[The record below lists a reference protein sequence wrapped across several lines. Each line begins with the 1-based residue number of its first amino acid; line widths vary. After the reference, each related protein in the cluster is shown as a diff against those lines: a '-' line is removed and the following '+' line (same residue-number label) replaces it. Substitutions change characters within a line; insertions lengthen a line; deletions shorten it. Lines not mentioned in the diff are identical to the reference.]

1 MDRDAA
7 LTAVQASPLDP
18 SAHGDLGDAWRAAGA
33 HWAAQ
38 ACYRSALFLGAEG
51 PGPRLGL
58 AVSLLSIGRG
68 ADACRVLEPLA
79 DLTGP
84 LAEDRRT
91 LLALAAAAPSV
102 PLEQLDHNRYLRLRT
117 LAREIRRL
125 AGPDPCSVLD
135 IGGGDGA
142 LAAFLPDDAYLL
154 VEPATNG
161 LSGLDLPL
169 PAGSVD
175 VVCACHVLEHIPPDG
190 RDAFLDQMVATAGGH
205 VLLLNPFAAPGG
217 HHRERL
223 QLAVDLTGAGW
234 AREHLECG
242 LPELSDL
249 RDYARRR
256 QLTLELRPH
265 GAVGTSFT
273 MTMLH
278 HFANLAGRPREAARI
293 NAYLNGL
300 EDDLLT
306 SPALPAAWLAHF
318 DLGRGRPRS

>member
-1 MDRDAA
+1 MNRDTALAA
-7 LTAVQASPLDP
+7 LQASPLDP
-18 SAHGDLGDAWRAAGA
+18 NAHGDLGDAWRDAGA

-38 ACYRSALFLGAEG
+38 ACYRSALFLGARG

-58 AVSLLSIGRG
+58 AVSLLRIGRG
-68 ADACRVLEPLA
+68 ADACRVLEPLT
-79 DLTGP
+79 DLSGP
-84 LAEDRRT
+84 LADDRRT
-91 LLALAAAAPSV
+91 LLALAAAAPAV
-102 PLEQLDHNRYLRLRT
+102 PLERLDHNRYLRLRT

-125 AGPDPCSVLD
+125 AGPAPCSVLD

-175 VVCACHVLEHIPPDG
+175 VVCACHVLEHIPPG
-190 RDAFLDQMVATAGGH
+190 RRDAFLDQLVATARGH
-205 VLLLNPFAAPGG
+205 VLLLNPFAAPGVD
-217 HHRERL
+217 HALRL

-242 LPELSDL
+242 LPELDSL

-256 QLTLELRPH
+256 QLALDLRPH

-273 MTMLH
+273 VTMMH
-278 HFANLAGRPREAARI
+278 HFAGLAGRTPEAARI

-300 EDDLLT
+300 EDDQLT
-306 SPALPAAWLAHF
+306 SPALPAAWLAHI
-318 DLGRGRPRS
+318 DLGRGGPHA